1 MPKLFV
7 GTRELDFFNDISRE
21 IMKDV
26 IGQKVFYYPID
37 YARTLVHDLYQE
49 APQKVF
55 DHPIEIAALVKWNQ
69 SELNT
74 GIAGHD
80 SIRQLDVHLHV
91 RDLIYRKINIAM
103 GDFISYGESFYEVV
117 GIVGADTVFG
127 QVEYE
132 MGVKLSCIQSREDQF
147 MARILGPTWEGFADD
162 DATQTTFHQQRGF
175 PTNEEGDTGDTRDM
189 IRKGVLEEPLEGTRE
204 VSTKGGSRNDDSSF
218 YDE

>member
-1 MPKLFV
+1 MARLFV
-7 GTRELDFFNDISRE
+7 GQRELDFFNDISRE

-69 SELNT
+69 SELQT

-80 SIRQLDVHLHV
+80 AIRKLEVYLHT
-91 RDLIYRKINIAM
+91 RDLIYRKINVAM
-103 GDFISYGESFYEVV
+103 GDFISYGDSFYEVT
-117 GIVGADTVFG
+117 GLVGADTVFG
-127 QVEYE
+127 QIEYQ
-132 MGVKLSCIQSREDQF
+132 MGVMLSCVQARQDQF
-147 MARILGPTWEGFADD
+147 MARILGPTWEGYEDGS
-162 DATQTTFHQQRGF
+162 QTTFHQQRGL
-175 PTNEEGDTGDTRDM
+175 PTNEEGETGDTRDLV
-189 IRKGVLEEPLEGTRE
+189 RKGVLETPLEGTRE
-204 VSTKGGSRNDDSSF
+204 VSPDGGSRTDDSSF